1 MTIEIANAVCRFAID
16 IPTEVLLYRSFACAM
31 SLAIHN
37 FVGTNDWV
45 LLVKEELVDEEA
57 AAASADETQP
67 IFVYS

>member
-1 MTIEIANAVCRFAID
+1 VLGKMTIEIANAVCRFAID

-45 LLVKEELVDEEA
+45 LF
-57 AAASADETQP
+57 STRRRRR
-67 IFVYS
+67 IGG